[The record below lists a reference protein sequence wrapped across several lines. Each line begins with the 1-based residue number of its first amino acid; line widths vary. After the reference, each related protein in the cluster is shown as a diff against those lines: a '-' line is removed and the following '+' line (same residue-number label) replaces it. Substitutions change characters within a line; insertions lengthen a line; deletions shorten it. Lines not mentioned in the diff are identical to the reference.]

1 MAENTTNTADTKAPD
16 PTGGYR
22 NAPTGAPNGPD
33 PIAPV
38 PTHIDT
44 VGLVAVDLDAL
55 RAAVQDF
62 EDLKAQADAP
72 YKASSSYSAGA
83 HPWGEDPMGASFE
96 QNYLPSA
103 QAAQQALEAL
113 VDLFSGLADALKDTH
128 QGYQNTDDH
137 SKAVATSLAK
147 TSGL

>member
-1 MAENTTNTADTKAPD
+1 MAENAKGGPEAPD

-22 NAPTGAPNGPD
+22 NAPTDAPTGPS
-33 PIAPV
+33 PIDPV
-38 PTHIDT
+38 PTHFDT

-55 RAAVQDF
+55 KAAVQDF
-62 EDLKAQADAP
+62 EGLKAQADAP
-72 YKASSSYSAGA
+72 YKAADSYSAGA

-103 QAAQQALEAL
+103 QAAQQALQAIVE
-113 VDLFSGLADALKDTH
+113 LFSGLADALTATHKD
-128 QGYQNTDDH
+128 YQDTDDY
-137 SKAVATSLAK
+137 SKGVVDNLAK

>member
-1 MAENTTNTADTKAPD
+1 MAEDTKAPD

-22 NAPTGAPNGPD
+22 NAPTSAPGSPD
-33 PIAPV
+33 TIAPV

-55 RAAVQDF
+55 RVAVQSF

-72 YKASSSYSAGA
+72 YKASSAYSAGA

-96 QNYLPSA
+96 QNCLPSA
-103 QAAQQALEAL
+103 TGAQQALEAL
-113 VDLFSGLADALKDTH
+113 VGLFSGLADAMKDTH
-128 QGYQNTDDH
+128 KDYKNADDY
-137 SKAVATSLAK
+137 STAEVTRLAK